1 MHLNAFYQ
9 SNNEGGFHLLDFLV
23 RERVRASTYQLLAKC
38 FKFEPKLQEDNA
50 VNFLYELLSLVND
63 EAASYANVMK
73 LEYIKYD
80 EDILKA
86 DFLNLFIGP
95 RTLMA
100 PPYGSVYME
109 DGQTMTIS
117 TYDAMRIYKEAG
129 LKKIED
135 FKEPPDHIRIELEF
149 MYALI
154 QQTIEACEKP
164 DFEEAHNKIELQLE
178 FLSKHLAGWIKP
190 FTNNIISN
198 AKTEFYKNLAKA
210 TDAFIR
216 QEFLEDSVAMK
227 GEFIELT
234 QKN

>member
-1 MHLNAFYQ
+1 MI
-9 SNNEGGFHLLDFLV
+9 DFLV

-38 FKFEPKLQEDNA
+38 FTYEPKLQEDNV

-63 EAASYANVMK
+63 EAARYAKEMK
-73 LEYIKYD
+73 LEYIKD
-80 EDILKA
+80 SEDVLKA

-109 DGQTMTIS
+109 EGQIMTGS
-117 TYDAMRIYKEAG
+117 TYDAMRIYQEAG
-129 LKKIED
+129 LKKTED

-154 QQTIEACEKP
+154 QQTIEACEKS
-164 DFEEAHNKIELQLE
+164 DFKEAHNKIELQLE
-178 FLSKHLAGWIKP
+178 FLSKHLGGWIKP

-198 AKTEFYKNLAKA
+198 AKTEFYKNLAKV
-210 TDAFIR
+210 TNAFIR
-216 QEFLEDSVAMK
+216 QELLEDSVAMK
-227 GEFIELT
+227 EEFIELT